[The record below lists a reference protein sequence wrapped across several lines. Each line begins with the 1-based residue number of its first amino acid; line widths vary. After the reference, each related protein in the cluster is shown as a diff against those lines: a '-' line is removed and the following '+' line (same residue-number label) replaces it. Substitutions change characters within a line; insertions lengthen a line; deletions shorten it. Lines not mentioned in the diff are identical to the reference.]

1 MYKTCITCFVLHK
14 LNKKWCSMKEVSNK
28 IKDNEKYINDHF
40 KDVGAFVERIIKCGA
55 KKVYV
60 YFLQGAS
67 DEQYIAENIIKPIQS
82 GDIELTLENVKES
95 TLSASEVE
103 VEFDLDKG
111 IDEIMQGKCL
121 LLFEKC
127 EKFLLVSTDNFP
139 SRAVEEPPT
148 NTVLQGPRVGFVES
162 CKTNMALISKI
173 LATSHLKSEKLVV
186 GRYTKTNVVI
196 MYIDDICDLKLV
208 KQVKNRI
215 KRIDIDGI
223 IDSYYISSFLEEHP
237 ESFFKQIGNAE
248 KPDIVSAKLLEGRL
262 CIIVDGSPMVLTLP
276 YMLFEDVQKSED
288 YYNSGLRATL
298 LRWLRLFSIFTTL
311 MLPGLYISVQLYHYK
326 VIPLTFLITVVN
338 STQGIPLSPFAE
350 ILFVLVLFEILYE
363 ASLRMPKYLGMAMSI
378 VGALILGDTA
388 VKAGLIS
395 PPAVMIVALSGITLY
410 TIPEQISVMSLLRI
424 VYTFAG
430 GMLGFYGMILFTLY
444 LLFYLND
451 FDNYGVAYF
460 APFAPRVSSDYKDAF
475 FKSNVM
481 HMKTRPKSIK
491 NKNTR
496 RQK

>member
-1 MYKTCITCFVLHK
+1 MNRLQE
-14 LNKKWCSMKEVSNK
+14 KEIANVK
-28 IKDNEKYINDHF
+28 HIKERF
-40 KDVGAFVERIIKCGA
+40 EGVGAFVERIIEKDSSII
-55 KKVYV
+55 YL
-60 YFLQGAS
+60 YYLQGAS
-67 DEQYIAENIIKPIQS
+67 DEKYIAESVIKPLQDS
-82 GDIELTLENVKES
+82 ELEATLENVKDKI
-95 TLSASEVE
+95 LSAGEVA
-103 VEFDLDKG
+103 VEFDIDKG
-111 IDEIMQGKCL
+111 IDEIMQGKCA
-121 LLFEKC
+121 LFFAGN
-127 EKFLLVSTDNFP
+127 EKFLLVSADSFP
-139 SRAVEEPPT
+139 SRSVEEPPT
-148 NTVLQGPRVGFVES
+148 STVLQGPRVGFVES
-162 CKTNMALISKI
+162 YKTNMALISKI
-173 LATSHLKSEKLVV
+173 LATSHLKSEKIVV

-196 MYIDDICDLKLV
+196 MYLDDICDLKMV
-208 KQVKNRI
+208 KKVKDRI

-262 CIIVDGSPMVLTLP
+262 CVIVDGSPMVLTLP
-276 YMLFEDVQKSED
+276 YMLFEDIQKSED

-326 VIPLTFLITVVN
+326 VIPLTFLITVIN

-410 TIPEQISVMSLLRI
+410 TIPEQISVLSLLRI

-444 LLFYLND
+444 LIFYLND

-475 FKSNVM
+475 FKSNIM

-491 NKNTR
+491 NKNVR

>member
-1 MYKTCITCFVLHK
+1 
-14 LNKKWCSMKEVSNK
+14 MKQATNK
-28 IKDNEKYINDHF
+28 IVDNRKYIQQHF
-40 KDVGAFVERIIKCGA
+40 NGVGSFVERVIKKGKTKIYA
-55 KKVYV
+55 

-67 DEQYIAENIIKPIQS
+67 DEKYIAESIIKPIQS
-82 GDIELTLENVKES
+82 AEIDNSIQNIKDVA
-95 TLSASEVE
+95 LSASEVE
-103 VEFDLDKG
+103 IESDLDKG

-121 LLFEKC
+121 LLLEKC
-127 EKFLLVSTDNFP
+127 EKFLLVSADNFP
-139 SRAVEEPPT
+139 SRSVEEPPT
-148 NTVLQGPRVGFVES
+148 STVLQGPRVGFVES
-162 CKTNMALISKI
+162 YKTNMALISKI
-173 LATSHLKSEKLVV
+173 LATSHLKSEKIVV

-196 MYIDDICDLKLV
+196 MYIDDICDLKMV
-208 KQVKNRI
+208 RQVKERI
-215 KRIDIDGI
+215 KHIDIDGI

-262 CIIVDGSPMVLTLP
+262 CVIVDGSPMVLTLP
-276 YMLFEDVQKSED
+276 YILFEDIQKSED

-410 TIPEQISVMSLLRI
+410 TIPEQISVLSLLRI

-430 GMLGFYGMILFTLY
+430 GMLGFYGMILFTMY
-444 LLFYLND
+444 LMFYLND

-460 APFAPRVSSDYKDAF
+460 APFAPRVDSDYKDAF
-475 FKSNVM
+475 FKSNIM

-491 NKNTR
+491 NKNVR